1 MMNVMMMMMMMF
13 IMMMMM
19 ICNTCFNHMYFAVLD
34 PLKYIVFCG
43 LRNYDELSSKPVS
56 IHEKLFKCACSNLC
70 VNFEKNIVLTVK
82 LLYLNSTKACYNI
95 QG

>member
-1 MMNVMMMMMMMF
+1 MLRMMNVMMMV
-13 IMMMMM
+13 MMM

-56 IHEKLFKCACSNLC
+56 TVFMKNYSNVHALIY
-70 VNFEKNIVLTVK
+70 V
-82 LLYLNSTKACYNI
+82 
-95 QG
+95 

>member
-1 MMNVMMMMMMMF
+1 MMMMMMF
-13 IMMMMM
+13 IMMMTM

>member
-1 MMNVMMMMMMMF
+1 MLRMMNVIMMMF
-13 IMMMMM
+13 IMMMM

>member
-1 MMNVMMMMMMMF
+1 MMNVIMMMMMMF

-70 VNFEKNIVLTVK
+70 VNFEKNIVLTVNF
-82 LLYLNSTKACYNI
+82 LYLNSTKACYNI

>member
-1 MMNVMMMMMMMF
+1 MLRMMNVMMMMF

-70 VNFEKNIVLTVK
+70 VNFEKNIVLNVK

>member
-1 MMNVMMMMMMMF
+1 MMMMMMF

-56 IHEKLFKCACSNLC
+56 IHKKLFKCACSNLC

-82 LLYLNSTKACYNI
+82 LLYLNSTKAYYNI

>member
-1 MMNVMMMMMMMF
+1 MRMMMMMMF
-13 IMMMMM
+13 IMMM
-19 ICNTCFNHMYFAVLD
+19 ICNTCFNHMYCAVLD

>member
-1 MMNVMMMMMMMF
+1 MMNVIMMMMMF

-70 VNFEKNIVLTVK
+70 VNLEKNIVLTVK
-82 LLYLNSTKACYNI
+82 LLYLNSTIACYNI

>member
-1 MMNVMMMMMMMF
+1 MIMMMMMMMF

-34 PLKYIVFCG
+34 PLRYIVFCG

-82 LLYLNSTKACYNI
+82 LLYRNSTKACYNI

>member
-1 MMNVMMMMMMMF
+1 MMNVIMMMMMMMMF
-13 IMMMMM
+13 IMMM

-56 IHEKLFKCACSNLC
+56 TVFMKNYSNVHAL
-70 VNFEKNIVLTVK
+70 I
-82 LLYLNSTKACYNI
+82 YA
-95 QG
+95 

>member
-1 MMNVMMMMMMMF
+1 MMMMMMF

-70 VNFEKNIVLTVK
+70 VNLKKNIVLTVK

>member
-1 MMNVMMMMMMMF
+1 MLRMMNVMMMV
-13 IMMMMM
+13 MMM
-19 ICNTCFNHMYFAVLD
+19 ICNTSFNHVYFAVLD

>member
-1 MMNVMMMMMMMF
+1 
-13 IMMMMM
+13 
-19 ICNTCFNHMYFAVLD
+19 MYFAVLD

-95 QG
+95 QGWFVTIENKIWISGRYFWNQFI